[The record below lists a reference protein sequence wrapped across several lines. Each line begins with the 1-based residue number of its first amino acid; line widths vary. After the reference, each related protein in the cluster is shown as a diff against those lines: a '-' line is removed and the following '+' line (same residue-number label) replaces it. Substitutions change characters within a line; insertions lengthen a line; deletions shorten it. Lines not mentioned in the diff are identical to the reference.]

1 MSSFL
6 KKIAPIALGLAVPG
20 IGSALGLAAGSLGAT
35 ALGAGAGALGGAL
48 SGGGL
53 KGALIG
59 GVSGGLG
66 SSGVA
71 GSIGSKISNAAGLA
85 GKGASTIGNALT
97 GAGLGYATGG
107 KEGALLGAAAGGLG
121 ANAGDIGRSIFGT
134 EATTPLGAGVQGP
147 SKPATPGL
155 LGTSGSISLG
165 GAGQTPTAT
174 GGSMFTKLS
183 DVLSGVQET
192 YAQDKLKKQLLA
204 SQAQSQ
210 AALAPYLASGAQ
222 ANQQLASNLASGFDA
237 SNLYN
242 DPGYQFTKQQGE
254 EAINRS
260 LGATGN
266 VFSGRALKAA
276 QDYGTGLADQTYND
290 AYNRWLQG
298 NQQLAGAAGTGLQ
311 ATGAATQVYDNEG
324 NIRANNTLEKSN
336 ILSRTLSSVLGGS
349 GNLRIIGYDNN
360 GQPIYSRV

>member
-1 MSSFL
+1 MSKFFKKAISIAAPLAASF
-6 KKIAPIALGLAVPG
+6 IPG
-20 IGSALGLAAGSLGAT
+20 IGPVAAA
-35 ALGAGAGALGGAL
+35 AIGAGAGAL

-53 KGALIG
+53 KGALLG
-59 GVSGGLG
+59 GAGGYLGASSLG
-66 SSGVA
+66 SS
-71 GSIGSKISNAAGLA
+71 IGTGLSKAAGLGGVGA
-85 GKGASTIGNALT
+85 QTITKGLSGALSGASTG
-97 GAGLGYATGG
+97 GL
-107 KEGALLGAAAGGLG
+107 KGALLGGVTGGLS

-192 YAQDKLKKQLLA
+192 DAQDKLKKQLLA

-222 ANQQLASNLASGFDA
+222 ANQQLANSLSQGFDA

>member
-6 KKIAPIALGLAVPG
+6 KKVAPIAASFIPGLGPVA
-20 IGSALGLAAGSLGAT
+20 SA
-35 ALGAGAGALGGAL
+35 ALGAGLGAIG
-48 SGGGL
+48 GGGL
-53 KGALIG
+53 KGALLG
-59 GVSGGLG
+59 GAGGYLGASSLG
-66 SSGVA
+66 SS
-71 GSIGSKISNAAGLA
+71 IGTGLSNAAGLGGA
-85 GKGASTIGNALT
+85 GAQTITKGLSGALSGASTG
-97 GAGLGYATGG
+97 GLN
-107 KEGALLGAAAGGLG
+107 GALLGGVIGGLG

-147 SKPATPGL
+147 SKAATPGL
-155 LGTSGSISLG
+155 LGTSGSLSLG

-192 YAQDKLKKQLLA
+192 DAQDKLKKQLLA

-222 ANQQLASNLASGFDA
+222 ANQQLTNNLSQGFDA

-242 DPGYQFTKQQGE
+242 DPGYQFTKAQGE

-298 NQQLAGAAGTGLQ
+298 NSQLANAAGTGLQ
-311 ATGAATQVYDNEG
+311 ATGAATQVYDNQG
-324 NIRANNTLEKSN
+324 NINANNTLEKSN

-349 GNLRIIGYDNN
+349 GNLQIIGYDNN
-360 GQPIYSRV
+360 GKPIYSRV

>member
-6 KKIAPIALGLAVPG
+6 KKVAPIAAAFIPGLSPIA
-20 IGSALGLAAGSLGAT
+20 SA
-35 ALGAGAGALGGAL
+35 ALGAGLGAIG
-48 SGGGL
+48 GGGL
-53 KGALIG
+53 KGALLG
-59 GVSGGLG
+59 GAGGYLGASSLG
-66 SSGVA
+66 SS
-71 GSIGSKISNAAGLA
+71 IGTGLSNAAGLGGA
-85 GKGASTIGNALT
+85 GAQTITKGLSGALSGASTG
-97 GAGLGYATGG
+97 GL
-107 KEGALLGAAAGGLG
+107 KGALLGGVTGGLG

-134 EATTPLGAGVQGP
+134 EATTPLGAGVQGA
-147 SKPATPGL
+147 SKAATPGL

-192 YAQDKLKKQLLA
+192 DAQDKLKKQLLA

-222 ANQQLASNLASGFDA
+222 ANQQLTNSLSQGFDA

-242 DPGYQFTKQQGE
+242 DPGYQFAKQQGE

-298 NQQLAGAAGTGLQ
+298 NSQLAGAAGTGLQ
-311 ATGAATQVYDNEG
+311 ATGAATQVYDNQG
-324 NIRANNTLEKSN
+324 NINANNTLAKSN

-349 GNLRIIGYDNN
+349 GNLQIIGYDNN
-360 GQPIYSRV
+360 GKPIYSRV

>member
-1 MSSFL
+1 MSKKLRKIVSFA
-6 KKIAPIALGLAVPG
+6 APIAASFIPG
-20 IGSALGLAAGSLGAT
+20 IGPAAA
-35 ALGAGAGALGGAL
+35 AAIGAGAGAL

-53 KGALIG
+53 KGALLG

-66 SSGVA
+66 ASGVA
-71 GSIGSKISNAAGLA
+71 GSIGSKVSNAVGLA
-85 GKGASTIGNALT
+85 GRGASTIGNALV
-97 GAGLGYATGG
+97 GAGLGAATGG
-107 KEGALLGAAAGGLG
+107 GKGALLGAGLG
-121 ANAGDIGRSIFGT
+121 AASANVGDIGKSIFGSP
-134 EATTPLGAGVQGP
+134 ASAPLGAGVQGP
-147 SKPATPGL
+147 SKPATTGI
-155 LGTSGSISLG
+155 LGTQGLSLG
-165 GAGQTPTAT
+165 GSGQTPTAT

-192 YAQDKLKKQLLA
+192 DAQDKLKKQLLA

-222 ANQQLASNLASGFDA
+222 ANQQLTNSLSQGFDA
-237 SNLYN
+237 SNLYS

-254 EAINRS
+254 EAINRA

-298 NQQLAGAAGTGLQ
+298 NSQLAGAAGTGLQ
-311 ATGAATQVYDNEG
+311 ATGAATQVYDNQG
-324 NIRANNTLEKSN
+324 NINANNTLEKSN

-349 GNLRIIGYDNN
+349 GNLQIIGYDNN
-360 GQPIYSRV
+360 GKPIYSRV